1 MRGAAPWI
9 SGWLPRRHAMV
20 AATAAILAVS
30 IAGTGVEPAPGS
42 TRYRIQELVER
53 LDGLRIDGRQL
64 DPGRERAESL
74 LRVLIAADQH
84 GLVQEGQ
91 RWST

>member
-1 MRGAAPWI
+1 
-9 SGWLPRRHAMV
+9 MV

-42 TRYRIQELVER
+42 TRDRIQELVER
-53 LDGLRIDGRQL
+53 
-64 DPGRERAESL
+64 
-74 LRVLIAADQH
+74 
-84 GLVQEGQ
+84 LVQEGQ